1 MKQLCPLN
9 VCWHSPYSMQI
20 HAAEDTGE
28 ISVSFQSR
36 VMTQQP
42 KAKDATSVSE
52 SESWIKLSS
61 FFFFIFSFWLEVMFL
76 FFLFLPLSVSLNPS
90 TGAKERERRKEKS
103 FTLRCCVSCWDFI
116 KSCLRSHLCLV
127 DVLILE
133 QIVKSLIN
141 LN

>member
-1 MKQLCPLN
+1 
-9 VCWHSPYSMQI
+9 MQI

-61 FFFFIFSFWLEVMFL
+61 FFFFY
-76 FFLFLPLSVSLNPS
+76 FFLLAGGDVFVLPFFAIICFLESKYWSQ
-90 TGAKERERRKEKS
+90 GERKKERKVLYSAVLRVVLGLYKELLKKP
-103 FTLRCCVSCWDFI
+103 F
-116 KSCLRSHLCLV
+116 
-127 DVLILE
+127 VLGGC
-133 QIVKSLIN
+133 SDS
-141 LN
+141 